1 MKDIYEKNA
10 NIEMNVDRSGWNGL
24 HHAAAAG
31 QMKPIEIMLY
41 WNFDVNAVTND
52 NETPILLATR
62 SGHKSCV
69 NFIWGSEQG
78 IRDGLKSFWLARTE
92 VDQSNLRF

>member
-62 SGHKSCV
+62 SGHKFCV
-69 NFIWGSEQG
+69 NLI
-78 IRDGLKSFWLARTE
+78 LSFT
-92 VDQSNLRF
+92 VY

>member
-31 QMKPIEIMLY
+31 QMKPTEIMLY

-62 SGHKSCV
+62 SGHKV
-69 NFIWGSEQG
+69 PLDALIELTHINVQY
-78 IRDGLKSFWLARTE
+78 
-92 VDQSNLRF
+92 